1 MQKKLIAVAV
11 GGALA
16 AIGAAPALAQNA
28 TVNVYGTF
36 YGEFARIDNGRNAAG
51 DSYQSYDHFQNPGSE
66 IGFRGEEK
74 LGGGLSA
81 WFQCASSVDY
91 RGGNAS
97 STNSQAGSY
106 WCSRNSALGLKG
118 GFGNAFYGNW
128 QTPFTRINTA
138 GNVGSNDTG
147 VFGNA
152 HIISGTSSTFGLA
165 APGQPAA
172 STAVGTLNNVSPGV
186 FRRRQNNLFTYET
199 PSFGGFQV
207 MGAVTTRNYAS
218 AATNAQIK
226 ARLWSVGA
234 QYANGPIFVG
244 AAYEK
249 HDNFWNRGTAAAP
262 ISGDDKGWTLAA
274 SYTLPIRLK
283 LGGSVQQF
291 KEQQTANET
300 KVTTYHLGL
309 DWMIAGPHG
318 VRAGYSRA
326 GDVKGTAGT
335 AMNTRP
341 AANPNSSAQ
350 MWQIRYVYALSKRTE
365 VTAGY
370 SRTNNKANANYET
383 GGASTTQFAGSDS
396 SALAVAVRHS
406 F

>member
-36 YGEFARIDNGRNAAG
+36 YGEYSRLNNGAQTG
-51 DSYQSYDHFQNPGSE
+51 TGSQYQTYDHFQNPGSE

-81 WFQCASSVDY
+81 WFQCASSLDY
-91 RGGNAS
+91 RGGGNTS
-97 STNSQAGSY
+97 STNNQAGSY

-118 GFGNAFYGNW
+118 GFGNVFYGNW
-128 QTPFTRINTA
+128 QTPWTRINSA

-152 HIISGTSSTFGLA
+152 HLIAGTSSTFGIA
-165 APGQPAA
+165 APGQNINTLSPA
-172 STAVGTLNNVSPGV
+172 VY
-186 FRRRQNNLFTYET
+186 RRRQNNLFTYET
-199 PSFGGFQV
+199 PTFGGFKA

-218 AATNAQIK
+218 AATSAQLK
-226 ARLWSVGA
+226 ARLWSIGA
-234 QYANGPIFVG
+234 QFANGPIFVG

-249 HDNFWNRGTAAAP
+249 HDNFYNRGTAALPNA
-262 ISGDDKGWTLAA
+262 GDDKSWTVAA
-274 SYTLPIRLK
+274 AYTLPIRLK
-283 LGGSVQQF
+283 LGGSVQQI
-291 KEQQTANET
+291 KSDAVLNAQT
-300 KVTTYHLGL
+300 KVTTFHFGI

-326 GDVKGTAGT
+326 GDVKGPVGT
-335 AMNTRP
+335 AMNARP
-341 AANPNSSAQ
+341 AANANTKAD

-370 SRTNNKANANYET
+370 SRTNNRANATYET
-383 GGASTTQFAGSDS
+383 GGSNSTQFPGTDS
-396 SALAVAVRHS
+396 SAIAVALRHS